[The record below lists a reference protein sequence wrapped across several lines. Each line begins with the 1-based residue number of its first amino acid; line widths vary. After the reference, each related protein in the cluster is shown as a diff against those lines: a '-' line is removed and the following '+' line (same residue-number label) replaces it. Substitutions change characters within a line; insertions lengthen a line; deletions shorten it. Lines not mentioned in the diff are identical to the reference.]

1 MDTLFRTEKGIHAT
15 KDLCPAKLGMCGA
28 TSRSDLTQSMHSDQT
43 ISDRSLDG
51 VLKYVLRKEEY
62 EGVLGKDMHATTEQ
76 VKSLIMDF
84 TRLIDDAASVTNT
97 PKH

>member
-1 MDTLFRTEKGIHAT
+1 MQQKTCALPNRVCVE
-15 KDLCPAKLGMCGA
+15 LPLGQ
-28 TSRSDLTQSMHSDQT
+28 TSRSLCTQIKQSVT
-43 ISDRSLDG
+43 EDG